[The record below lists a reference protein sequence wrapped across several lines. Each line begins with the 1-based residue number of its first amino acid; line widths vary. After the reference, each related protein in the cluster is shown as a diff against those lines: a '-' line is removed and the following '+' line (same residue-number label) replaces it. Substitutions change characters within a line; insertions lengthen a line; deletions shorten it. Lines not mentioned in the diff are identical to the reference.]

1 MRTCAGSSSKVGK
14 SWMQIPPV
22 FSQSPEIFRGA
33 RCAGLA
39 RRCCGI
45 VVRIAEACMHRMQ
58 LEKRDFYIVS
68 ENGTEI
74 KQTTNGVGL
83 NKMFLMCE
91 RAAAAPKQHRNLRVS
106 SASGGLAHC
115 ACRNHFVTIP
125 LIPSSPVLA
134 ATVNFGILLDR
145 ALALKTMY
153 ELVPLR
159 MGHLSHWLG
168 SRAEVASSW
177 LGTGSNVAVDIAR

>member
-1 MRTCAGSSSKVGK
+1 MTSVLGCSRPSLPPPIRLCFLTLLSPLLGEWFLPYGHRACAEGCAVGVCQCGSPLGGLMRTCAGSSSKVGK

-106 SASGGLAHC
+106 SASGGSLTAH
-115 ACRNHFVTIP
+115 A
-125 LIPSSPVLA
+125 
-134 ATVNFGILLDR
+134 GIIL
-145 ALALKTMY
+145 
-153 ELVPLR
+153 
-159 MGHLSHWLG
+159 
-168 SRAEVASSW
+168 
-177 LGTGSNVAVDIAR
+177 